1 MPALLNYI
9 SRHGFRCWA
18 NASGTISIAIPAR
31 YVADDVLFTEIE
43 TVPAT
48 AAAVRRALGY

>member
-9 SRHGFRCWA
+9 SRHGFKCWA
-18 NASGTISIAIPAR
+18 TPSGTISIAIPAR
-31 YVADDVLFTEIE
+31 YVADGVQFTEIE

-48 AAAVRRALGY
+48 ASAVKRALGY